1 MIARILLFLSFLLT
15 VGCSGWREVHQP
27 WTTDSLSGWRTA
39 RATLHDGRVVM
50 LAEALVVQDG
60 DQLLLTGT
68 PSGDA
73 PAPRVPLRE
82 VRLIERGRPGFGEF
96 MLDQALTIA
105 IGGVIIAIAAL

>member
-1 MIARILLFLSFLLT
+1 MIARTLLFLFFLLT
-15 VGCSGWREVHQP
+15 VGCSGWREVHPP
-27 WTTDSLSGWRTA
+27 WTTDSLGGWRTA

-68 PSGDA
+68 PSGDD
-73 PAPRVPLRE
+73 PAPRVPLRD
-82 VRLIERGRPGFGEF
+82 VHRLERGRPGFGES

-105 IGGVIIAIAAL
+105 VGFVIVAIAAL